1 VNKSRIRFLGLA
13 LSVAFALQAHAAPS
27 GVRAKDE
34 QDALALSPAADQ
46 AYGPD
51 LRGRHIS
58 DDIRELVAQFGHEG
72 TSAPGGSLIPDPK
85 NLSQYQRGRAQ
96 TLFEYWALYPALT
109 NNRDVWVN
117 FLARNH
123 LAPDSAHSAT
133 VLSAER
139 ALQDKLGS
147 GHIAGE
153 WTELGRRLL
162 QSYIDERN
170 QLVRDS
176 AAADDAE
183 QARATPCPAPA
194 SKLSATA
201 KPKFDRGG
209 RSLAEFW
216 PQESRRRGEEGI
228 VMVKLHV
235 STTGCASSAAV
246 SGSSGFPDLDA
257 AVMKF
262 YETLTFLPAQENGAA
277 VEAVV
282 NIPVNFKLDGLGAR

>member
-1 VNKSRIRFLGLA
+1 
-13 LSVAFALQAHAAPS
+13 VAVALQVHAAPS

-51 LRGRHIS
+51 FRGRHIS

-85 NLSQYQRGRAQ
+85 NLSQ
-96 TLFEYWALYPALT
+96 
-109 NNRDVWVN
+109 
-117 FLARNH
+117 
-123 LAPDSAHSAT
+123 
-133 VLSAER
+133 
-139 ALQDKLGS
+139 
-147 GHIAGE
+147 
-153 WTELGRRLL
+153 
-162 QSYIDERN
+162 
-170 QLVRDS
+170 
-176 AAADDAE
+176 
-183 QARATPCPAPA
+183 
-194 SKLSATA
+194 
-201 KPKFDRGG
+201 
-209 RSLAEFW
+209 
-216 PQESRRRGEEGI
+216 ESRRRGEEGI

-235 STTGCASSAAV
+235 SATGCAGSAAV
-246 SGSSGFPDLDA
+246 SGSTGFPDLDA